1 MIINRLCK
9 SFKEHKLPY
18 AIVGGY
24 AVGIYGYKRY
34 TQDLDIVI
42 KWNKKNLV
50 LAEQCF
56 IDNGLISRLPISA
69 NDVFEFRDEY
79 INNRN
84 LIAWNFY
91 NPKALSE
98 QVDLL
103 INFDLARKKTETVVT
118 PFTELKVLNL
128 TDLIKMK
135 KESGREK
142 DLIDIKNLKELHK

>member
-9 SFKEHKLPY
+9 SFKERKLPY

-42 KWNKKNLV
+42 KWNKKNLIN
-50 LAEQCF
+50 AEQCF
-56 IDNGLISRLPISA
+56 IDNGLVSRLPISA
-69 NDVFEFRDEY
+69 LDVFEFRDEY

-91 NPKALSE
+91 NPKVLSE

-103 INFDLARKKTETVVT
+103 INYDLARKKTETVAT

-128 TDLIKMK
+128 SDLIKMK

-142 DLIDIKNLKELHK
+142 DLIDIKHLEELHK